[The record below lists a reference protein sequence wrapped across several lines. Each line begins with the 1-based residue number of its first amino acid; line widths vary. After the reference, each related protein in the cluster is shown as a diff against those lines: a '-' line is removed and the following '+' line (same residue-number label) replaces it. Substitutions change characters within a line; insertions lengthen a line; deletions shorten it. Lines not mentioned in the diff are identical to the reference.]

1 MKDFKLTK
9 EFVRLNNIITDSVLK
24 AFRWDNATPPM
35 SRYDLGE
42 LLNYLEDYEIFG
54 FYQNT
59 AITPREDSEYSL
71 IGELLGLS
79 RGAVDLQ
86 PTYDEWVTIIQKLRL
101 PDQSFYETYQRAFD
115 HQDKAVKGLSGFWRM
130 ANEVKDKCAELGS
143 ARERVKEKYQLYDK
157 KYLGDITKPR
167 KRFSGEL
174 GRGYEKEPDSYQ
186 SELIEK
192 WVMQGADRATV
203 EAAFQPVNNSK
214 GSTPK
219 NDDDMKKEYS
229 KFSSYIV
236 EENINQNQVR
246 DIFWE
251 ICAQKDAAALRRAI
265 DRHIRGKKGDLKK
278 IAIIIFRHTVFVA
291 DCKNN
296 FTTFYNRLKA
306 SQ

>member
-79 RGAVDLQ
+79 RGAADLQ
-86 PTYDEWVTIIQKLRL
+86 ATYDEWITIIQKLRL
-101 PDQSFYETYQRAFD
+101 PEQYFYETYQRAFD
-115 HQDKAVKGLSGFWRM
+115 HQDQSVKNLSGFWRM
-130 ANEVKDKCAELGS
+130 ANEVKDKCAELGC
-143 ARERVKEKYQLYDK
+143 AIEQVKEKYQLFDK
-157 KYLGDITKPR
+157 MYLGDITKPR

-186 SELIEK
+186 TELIEK

-219 NDDDMKKEYS
+219 KEEDMKDVYS
-229 KFSSYIV
+229 EFSYCLL
-236 EENINQNQVR
+236 EENISQSQVM
-246 DIFWE
+246 DIFQE
-251 ICAQKDAAALRRAI
+251 ICAQKDTAALRRAI
-265 DRHIRGKKGDLKK
+265 NRHLRKGRGNLKR
-278 IAIIIFRHTVFVA
+278 IAEIIFPHTVFVT
-291 DCKNN
+291 DCNN
-296 FTTFYNRLKA
+296 DFTTFYNRLKA
-306 SQ
+306 SK

>member
-24 AFRWDNATPPM
+24 AFNWDNATAPM
-35 SRYDLGE
+35 TCYDLGD
-42 LLNYLEDYEIFG
+42 LLHQLDDPEIFG
-54 FYQNT
+54 CYKNT

-130 ANEVKDKCAELGS
+130 ANEVKEKCAELGC
-143 ARERVKEKYQLYDK
+143 AIDHVKERYQLYDK

-167 KRFSGEL
+167 KRFNGQL

-219 NDDDMKKEYS
+219 KEEDMKEVNFLTVWS
-229 KFSSYIV
+229 KRIY
-236 EENINQNQVR
+236 
-246 DIFWE
+246 
-251 ICAQKDAAALRRAI
+251 LRTR
-265 DRHIRGKKGDLKK
+265 
-278 IAIIIFRHTVFVA
+278 
-291 DCKNN
+291 
-296 FTTFYNRLKA
+296 
-306 SQ
+306 

>member
-1 MKDFKLTK
+1 MKDFRLTR

-24 AFRWDNATPPM
+24 AFTWDSIYPLM

-42 LLNYLEDYEIFG
+42 LLNYLDDPEIFG

-71 IGELLGLS
+71 MGELLGLS
-79 RGAVDLQ
+79 RGAADLQ
-86 PTYDEWVTIIQKLRL
+86 ATYDEWMAIIQQIRL
-101 PDQSFYETYQRAFD
+101 PEQSFFDTFQRAFD
-115 HQDKAVKGLSGFWRM
+115 HQDKSVKGLSGFWRM
-130 ANEVKDKCAELGS
+130 ANEVKDKCAELGR
-143 ARERVKEKYQLYDK
+143 AIERVKEEYQLYDRI
-157 KYLGDITKPR
+157 YLGDITKPR
-167 KRFSGEL
+167 KRYNGEL

-203 EAAFQPVNNSK
+203 EAAFQPANSPK
-214 GSTPK
+214 ESTPK
-219 NDDDMKKEYS
+219 NAEDMKKVYS

-251 ICAQKDAAALRRAI
+251 ICAQKDTAALRRAI
-265 DRHIRGKKGDLKK
+265 NRHLKEKRGNLKT
-278 IAIIIFRHTVFVA
+278 ITEIIFPHTVFA
-291 DCKNN
+291 DNCENW
-296 FTTFYNRLKA
+296 TTLYNRLKA

>member
-9 EFVRLNNIITDSVLK
+9 EFVRLNNIITNSVLK
-24 AFRWDNATPPM
+24 AFTWDSATAPM
-35 SRYDLGE
+35 TRYDLGE
-42 LLNYLEDYEIFG
+42 LLNYLDEPEIFG

-79 RGAVDLQ
+79 RGKADLQ
-86 PTYDEWVTIIQKLRL
+86 ATYDDWMAIVQKIRL
-101 PDQSFYETYQRAFD
+101 PEQSFFDTYQRAFD
-115 HQDKAVKGLSGFWRM
+115 HHDKSVKNLNGFWRM
-130 ANEVKDKCAELGS
+130 ANEVKDKCAELGK
-143 ARERVKEKYQLYDK
+143 AIEQVKEQYQLYDK
-157 KYLGDITKPR
+157 KYLGDITQPR

-203 EAAFQPVNNSK
+203 EAAFQTVKNSK

-219 NDDDMKKEYS
+219 NDDDMKDVYS

-278 IAIIIFRHTVFVA
+278 IAEIIFPHTVFA
-291 DCKNN
+291 NKCENWTKLYD
-296 FTTFYNRLKA
+296 RLKA
-306 SQ
+306 SK

>member
-1 MKDFKLTK
+1 MKNFKLAK
-9 EFVRLNNIITDSVLK
+9 EFVRLNNIITHSVLK
-24 AFRWDNATPPM
+24 AFTWDSAESPMTP
-35 SRYDLGE
+35 YDLGE
-42 LLNYLEDYEIFG
+42 LLHHLEDYDIFG
-54 FYQNT
+54 FYKYT
-59 AITPREDSEYSL
+59 AITPGEDSEYSL

-79 RGAVDLQ
+79 RGKADLQ
-86 PTYDEWVTIIQKLRL
+86 ATYNEWMAIIQQIKL
-101 PDQSFYETYQRAFD
+101 PEQAFYDTFQRAFD

-130 ANEVKDKCAELGS
+130 ANEVKEKCAELGC
-143 ARERVKEKYQLYDK
+143 AIDHVKERYQLYDK

-167 KRFSGEL
+167 KRFNGNL
-174 GRGYEKEPDSYQ
+174 GRGYEKEPHSYQ

-219 NDDDMKKEYS
+219 KEEDMKDVYS
-229 KFSSYIV
+229 EFSAYLL
-236 EENINQNQVR
+236 EENINQNQVGA
-246 DIFWE
+246 IFRE

-278 IAIIIFRHTVFVA
+278 ITKIIFPHTVFA
-291 DCKNN
+291 DNCENW
-296 FTTFYNRLKA
+296 TTLYNRLKA

>member
-9 EFVRLNNIITDSVLK
+9 DFVRLNNIITDSVLK
-24 AFRWDNATPPM
+24 AFNWDTFEGPL
-35 SRYDLGE
+35 SRYDLGD
-42 LLNYLEDYEIFG
+42 LLHQLQEPEIFG
-54 FYQNT
+54 FYKNT
-59 AITPREDSEYSL
+59 AITPGENSKYSL
-71 IGELLGLS
+71 ISELLGLS
-79 RGAVDLQ
+79 RGIADLQ
-86 PTYDEWVTIIQKLRL
+86 STYDEWMTVIQQLRL
-101 PDQSFYETYQRAFD
+101 PEQSFYETYQRVFD
-115 HQDKAVKGLSGFWRM
+115 HQCKTVKDLNGFWRI
-130 ANEVKDKCAELGS
+130 ANEVKDKCAELGC
-143 ARERVKEKYQLYDK
+143 AIEQVKEKYQLFDK
-157 KYLGDITKPR
+157 MYLGDITKPR
-167 KRFSGEL
+167 KRFSGQL

-186 SELIEK
+186 SEQIEK

-219 NDDDMKKEYS
+219 NAEDMKKEYS

-278 IAIIIFRHTVFVA
+278 ITKIIFPHTVFA
-291 DCKNN
+291 DNCEDW
-296 FTTFYNRLKA
+296 TILYNRLKA

>member
-1 MKDFKLTK
+1 MKNFKLAK

-24 AFRWDNATPPM
+24 AFNWDNATSPM
-35 SRYDLGE
+35 SRYDLGD
-42 LLNYLEDYEIFG
+42 LLHQLQEPEIFG
-54 FYQNT
+54 FYLNT

-130 ANEVKDKCAELGS
+130 ANEVKEKCAELGC
-143 ARERVKEKYQLYDK
+143 AIDHVKERYQLYDK

-167 KRFSGEL
+167 KRFNGEL

-203 EAAFQPVNNSK
+203 EAAFQPANSPK
-214 GSTPK
+214 ESTPK
-219 NDDDMKKEYS
+219 NAEDMKKVYS

-251 ICAQKDAAALRRAI
+251 ICAQKDTAALRRAI
-265 DRHIRGKKGDLKK
+265 NRHLKVKRGNLKT
-278 IAIIIFRHTVFVA
+278 ITEIIFPHTVFA
-291 DCKNN
+291 DNCENW
-296 FTTFYNRLKA
+296 TTLYNRLKA

>member
-1 MKDFKLTK
+1 MKNFRLTK

-24 AFRWDNATPPM
+24 AFRWDSTKPPM
-35 SRYDLGE
+35 SRYDLGD
-42 LLNYLEDYEIFG
+42 LLHQLDDPEIFG
-54 FYQNT
+54 FYKNT

-79 RGAVDLQ
+79 RGAADLQ
-86 PTYDEWVTIIQKLRL
+86 ATYDEWMTIVQKLCL
-101 PDQSFYETYQRAFD
+101 PEQSFYETYQRAFD

-130 ANEVKDKCAELGS
+130 ANEVKDKCAELGR
-143 ARERVKEKYQLYDK
+143 AIERVKEEYQLYDRI
-157 KYLGDITKPR
+157 YLCDITKPR

-174 GRGYEKEPDSYQ
+174 GRGYEKEPVSYET
-186 SELIEK
+186 ELIEK

-278 IAIIIFRHTVFVA
+278 IAEIIFPHIVFA
-291 DCKNN
+291 NKCENWTKLYD
-296 FTTFYNRLKA
+296 RLKA
-306 SQ
+306 SK